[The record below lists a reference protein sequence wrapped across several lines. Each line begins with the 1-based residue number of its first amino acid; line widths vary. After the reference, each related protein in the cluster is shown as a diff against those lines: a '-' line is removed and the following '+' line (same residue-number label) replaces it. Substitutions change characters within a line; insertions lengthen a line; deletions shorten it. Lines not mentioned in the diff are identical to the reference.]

1 MSKDFD
7 KIKDIDLIKK
17 LNEKRLDLQKI
28 RFTFSHGG
36 NKDTKKQSRLK
47 KEISQILNEIRK
59 RELNNK

>member
-1 MSKDFD
+1 MSKDFE
-7 KIKDIDLIKK
+7 KIKDSDLIKK
-17 LNEKRLDLQKI
+17 LNENRKELQNI

-47 KEISQILNEIRK
+47 KEISKILNEIRK